1 MLCNDIFLAC
11 RRSVGYYHLIPCP
24 CYGNRIHR

>member
-11 RRSVGYYHLIPCP
+11 RRSVGSYRL
-24 CYGNRIHR
+24 NQTLVTKD